1 MLIHHIKTLQLQNL
15 TEMFSFH
22 RESAIVT
29 PRWILDLLETAT
41 DKYEVLDFQTTSPD
55 LLPLKAS

>member
-15 TEMFSFH
+15 AEMFSIH

-41 DKYEVLDFQTTSPD
+41 DNYDALDFQTTAPD
-55 LLPLKAS
+55 LLPLKVS